1 MSTQDSAQDSVQGS
15 EQDTEQDTDQ
25 AQQDEPLT
33 GLLDADVEALHMIF
47 AGCSDIIFHPFQL
60 KRGLHAICI
69 YCSGLCDTDRLE
81 RQVLAPLLEMPDD
94 CPPRFPQGDSI
105 ERAASS
111 ARHLPAADNGNST
124 FLPAAFQEAH
134 PLASRQVPLSSKQEV
149 KNRSEVVEAVLNGM
163 AVLLLDGKTIA
174 EAYPLHKTPSRAVE
188 EPGAE
193 STVRGAREGFTEA
206 LSVNLSL
213 LRKRLKT
220 PALKLD
226 KLTIGEYTSTHV
238 VLAYVDGVIDPALV
252 EEAKKR
258 LNKLQVRAV
267 LESQYIEEGIVDQ
280 RFSPFPQMLASE
292 RPDVI
297 ASNLLEGRFALLVE
311 GTPFCLV
318 APVTLFSM
326 LQSPEDYYQNVY
338 MSVFV
343 RWLRYFFYVLSLLL
357 PSAYVAITTFH
368 QEMIPTVLLLSIAR
382 AREEIPFPALV
393 EALIMELSFEALR
406 EAGVRLPKQVGAAV
420 SIVGALIIGQAAT
433 SAGIVSAPMVIIVA
447 MTGIASFMIPRYAA
461 GIVSRL
467 LRFPMM
473 LLAGTLGLTGV
484 MLGIILIV
492 IHLCSLRSFG
502 IPYLSP
508 AAPLSSVRLKDV
520 WWRMPPWNKAR

>member
-1 MSTQDSAQDSVQGS
+1 MSTQAAAHDPAQ
-15 EQDTEQDTDQ
+15 TEQ
-25 AQQDEPLT
+25 PLT
-33 GLLDADVEALHMIF
+33 GELAADEKALQAVF
-47 AGCSDIIFHPFQL
+47 EGCSDIMFHPFQMAD
-60 KRGLHAICI
+60 GMHSVCI
-69 YCSGLCDTDRLE
+69 YCSGLCDTDKLE
-81 RQVLAPLLEMPDD
+81 QQVLAPLQETAISPML
-94 CPPRFPQGDSI
+94 QGEISRRAEQTSTRSSI
-105 ERAASS
+105 PSDVAGALNASASRAA
-111 ARHLPAADNGNST
+111 
-124 FLPAAFQEAH
+124 
-134 PLASRQVPLSSKQEV
+134 RQPVSIQTPVSSKQTV
-149 KNRSEVVEAVLNGM
+149 DTVDKAVQAVLNGM
-163 AVLLLDGKTIA
+163 AVLLLQGKASA
-174 EAYPLHKTPSRAVE
+174 EAYPLQKTPSRAVE

-193 STVRGAREGFTEA
+193 STVRGPREGFTES

-213 LRKRLKT
+213 LRKRMKT

-226 KLTIGEYTSTHV
+226 KMTIGEYTRTRV
-238 VLAYVDGVIDPALV
+238 VLAYVEGVIDPALV
-252 EEAKKR
+252 EEAKRR
-258 LNKLQVRAV
+258 LDKLQMRAV

-280 RFSPFPQMLASE
+280 RYSPFPQMLATE
-292 RPDVI
+292 RPDVVT
-297 ASNLLEGRFALLVE
+297 SNLLEGRFALLIE
-311 GTPFCLV
+311 GTPFSLI

-406 EAGVRLPKQVGAAV
+406 EAGIRLPKQVGAAV

-484 MLGIILIV
+484 MLGIIIIV
-492 IHLCSLRSFG
+492 IHLSSLRSFG

-508 AAPLSSVRLKDV
+508 AAPTSTVRLKDV
-520 WWRMPPWNKAR
+520 WWRMPPWNKLR